1 MNAWLRQHVQAL
13 RRAFGK
19 LAAQRTASV
28 LNALVIGVALALP
41 VGGYVFLANLQ
52 SVSSRFT
59 LEPEI
64 SVFLAPEAKPA
75 DAEALAAKLR
85 ADGRIASVRFVPRE
99 AALKA
104 LQRTEGFAELIDA
117 LDRNPLPD
125 AFVLRVKDPA
135 PAGLDAL
142 SAELRR
148 HAGIAHVQ
156 TDSLW
161 AQRLAALIGIARV
174 GMLLLT
180 ALLATG
186 LLAVTFNSIRLQILT
201 QREEIEVSRLLGA
214 TDGFIQRPFY
224 YLGALQ
230 GLAGGA
236 IALGFV
242 SVSVAVLNR
251 GMRQLSATYGS
262 AFELGFVS
270 PPDALAVALFAAL
283 LGWLGANLSVS
294 MYLREIE
301 PK

>member
-13 RRAFGK
+13 RRALGK

-52 SVSSRFT
+52 SVSSRST

-85 ADGRIASVRFVPRE
+85 ADPRIASVRFVPRE

-104 LQRTEGFAELIDA
+104 LQRTEGFAELIGA

-148 HAGIAHVQ
+148 HTGIAHVQ

-161 AQRLAALIGIARV
+161 AQRLAALIGIARA

-242 SVSVAVLNR
+242 SASVAVLNR
-251 GMRQLSATYGS
+251 GVRQLSATYGS
-262 AFELGFVS
+262 AFELSFMS
-270 PPDALAVALFAAL
+270 PPDALAVALFAVL